1 MSKYKEWDS
10 LRKIPI
16 IPGSVVP
23 PMKQLKDPISDLG
36 CQDIFIMIENYYMR
50 SLQSESKYE
59 VLYVI

>member
-1 MSKYKEWDS
+1 
-10 LRKIPI
+10 
-16 IPGSVVP
+16 
-23 PMKQLKDPISDLG
+23 MKQLKDPISDLG